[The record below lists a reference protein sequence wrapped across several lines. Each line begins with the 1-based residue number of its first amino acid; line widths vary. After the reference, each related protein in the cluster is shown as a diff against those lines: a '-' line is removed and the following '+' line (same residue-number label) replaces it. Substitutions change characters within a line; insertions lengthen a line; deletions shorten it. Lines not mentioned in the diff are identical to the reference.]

1 MEKEKVILV
10 VDDFEGVRNLTKA
23 ALEKNGYKVL
33 TAEHGKDALLHCNG
47 IQKID
52 LIVSD
57 YNMPIMD
64 GLAFVKEVKK
74 ITKYQFTPIIMVTT
88 ETKEEKKQS
97 AFIEGVTGWI
107 KKPYDIQQFLEVVK
121 KAIR

>member
-1 MEKEKVILV
+1 MEKTILV

-23 ALEKNGYKVL
+23 ALEKVGYKVL
-33 TAEHGKDALLHCNG
+33 TAEDGKAALQHCNG

-74 ITKYQFTPIIMVTT
+74 MSKYQFTPILMVTT

-97 AFIEGVTGWI
+97 AFVEGITGWI
-107 KKPYDIQQFLEVVK
+107 KKPYDIQQFLEIVK
-121 KAIR
+121 KAIK